1 MYGLTT
7 CPGAVGEG
15 GPGGAGLVSCGRNVN
30 AEEGRSSRNFVAT
43 SIHQRESGEMT
54 ESTADEPRKRECH
67 ESRASTA
74 GGTFL
79 LGEGLT

>member
-1 MYGLTT
+1 MVRAIG
-7 CPGAVGEG
+7 PQGSNRSHSAPDAAGE
-15 GPGGAGLVSCGRNVN
+15 AGLVTCGNRKVPP
-30 AEEGRSSRNFVAT
+30 T
-43 SIHQRESGEMT
+43 SQE
-54 ESTADEPRKRECH
+54 KRECH